1 MLVRKLREGGQVVMV
16 AYGDDD
22 DDVIRMF
29 NRDVEA
35 VIMEKR
41 RVERIDVFAWKANYE
56 EV

>member
-1 MLVRKLREGGQVVMV
+1 MV

-41 RVERIDVFAWKANYE
+41 RVERIDVFA
-56 EV
+56 